1 MDKWFFYLKN
11 SKPNSFYTFSLVFYF
26 KQSKEQTL
34 FGKAFISKKSQGPK
48 KIIFFENLQKGSL
61 YVKEQ
66 SQKIKLEIK
75 LVFLFFQKWI
85 KRFSI

>member
-66 SQKIKLEIK
+66 SQKKNLKLNW
-75 LVFLFFQKWI
+75 FFYSSKNG
-85 KRFSI
+85 